1 MRPEHLVVHAVY
13 HHLSIA
19 ICRICHGVNP
29 ILERNGHRFLRIRSA
44 FRTKDG
50 RAIPQCNGRYCQSNR
65 QDERQQ
71 TFQIL
76 LIHFFPFKVIYS
88 LFFNTSRQTV
98 SSLYSKKKSVA
109 SFATDF
115 FENLRFSYF
124 SFFSEESSPE
134 AYAPTIF
141 QESSSCFFSFSWI
154 SCFSSPVSS
163 TFLENASSIS
173 GIISAYTFFI
183 NAF

>member
-1 MRPEHLVVHAVY
+1 MHY
-13 HHLSIA
+13 HEGVWDTPLQRNSSRNFSIRCIQLSKFIILSYATVQVGLA
-19 ICRICHGVNP
+19 IC
-29 ILERNGHRFLRIRSA
+29 
-44 FRTKDG
+44 D
-50 RAIPQCNGRYCQSNR
+50 
-65 QDERQQ
+65 
-71 TFQIL
+71 
-76 LIHFFPFKVIYS
+76 
-88 LFFNTSRQTV
+88 
-98 SSLYSKKKSVA
+98 SKKKSVA

-115 FENLRFSYF
+115 FENVRFSYL

>member
-1 MRPEHLVVHAVY
+1 MVTDSSESDPLSAPKTAV
-13 HHLSIA
+13 LFPNA
-19 ICRICHGVNP
+19 TAGTVNP
-29 ILERNGHRFLRIRSA
+29 IVRMNDSRLF
-44 FRTKDG
+44 K
-50 RAIPQCNGRYCQSNR
+50 
-65 QDERQQ
+65 
-71 TFQIL
+71 L